1 MKAYPKKV
9 TAKSP
14 RGSKSKGKS
23 KTKMGDLSA
32 PLFTSKKK
40 EDTSYPKK

>member
-1 MKAYPKKV
+1 MEAYPKKV

-23 KTKMGDLSA
+23 KTKMA

-40 EDTSYPKK
+40 EDTTHPKK